1 MQSNNVLLA
10 RRSSQKN
17 ISLCQHGKQ
26 ANQRGGYACIVKKRE
41 NGNAHTATENCQR
54 NNFPITATCAPAAAR
69 MAGKRVM
76 LAVPLSCKRLSVSR
90 LPDPAYNVYN
100 LCAKGFA
107 CAKFCAKRGNQLP
120 RTCALKR
127 RKPPLQSI
135 CQKPQKRTRKDAKKE
150 QIPHYERMSV
160 QLAAKLQNPP

>member
-1 MQSNNVLLA
+1 
-10 RRSSQKN
+10 
-17 ISLCQHGKQ
+17 
-26 ANQRGGYACIVKKRE
+26 
-41 NGNAHTATENCQR
+41 
-54 NNFPITATCAPAAAR
+54 

-90 LPDPAYNVYN
+90 LPDPAHNVYN
-100 LCAKGFA
+100 LCAKSFA
-107 CAKFCAKRGNQLP
+107 CAKFCAKRGNQSP

-127 RKPPLQSI
+127 RKPPLQPI
-135 CQKPQKRTRKDAKKE
+135 CQKQQKRTRKDAKKE